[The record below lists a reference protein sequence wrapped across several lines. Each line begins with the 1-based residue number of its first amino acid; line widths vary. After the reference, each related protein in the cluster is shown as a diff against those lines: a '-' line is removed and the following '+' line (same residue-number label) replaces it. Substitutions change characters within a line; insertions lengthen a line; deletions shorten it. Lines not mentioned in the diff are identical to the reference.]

1 MYITSIHLT
10 VTTYEHLL
18 NHPPPQHNR
27 HKLPLQ
33 PPQPPQ
39 NPLQLIPVAIKIQ
52 PPFPIPFIHRHKRL
66 PRLVLQRDHL
76 VRIPRPIPRSHDM
89 LDAPR
94 AVPVFKL
101 VRVLV
106 RVDPA
111 QRRWVVGD
119 GGYQPET
126 ALQVLGFVDFGV
138 VDVKGF
144 GCVRGGGAIR
154 VV

>member
-1 MYITSIHLT
+1 
-10 VTTYEHLL
+10 
-18 NHPPPQHNR
+18 
-27 HKLPLQ
+27 
-33 PPQPPQ
+33 
-39 NPLQLIPVAIKIQ
+39 
-52 PPFPIPFIHRHKRL
+52 
-66 PRLVLQRDHL
+66 
-76 VRIPRPIPRSHDM
+76 M

-94 AVPVFKL
+94 AIPVFEL

-111 QRRWVVGD
+111 QRRRVVGD

-144 GCVRGGGAIR
+144 GCVGGGGVIR